1 MATTINDAPPTPALD
16 EKVEQRVK
24 TLTVMVTEI
33 VDPEVLFSQ
42 CGESAALQVIQGH
55 EEVTAGIVEKHA
67 GKVITR
73 RAGSVVAEFSN
84 PASSVRAAMEIERAL
99 QASNLTVAPEKHLEV
114 RIGIHASTDPG
125 RGMDVFGNVVN
136 VAAKISKHASP
147 MQILI
152 SGAISEALLAE
163 TGLHCRWFSNVTMD
177 GQTQDLFEV
186 NCAEAPSNIP
196 CRYEVLS
203 QVGNGGMGI
212 VYKARDLET
221 GEIVALKIL
230 KPDTASDS
238 KMQENLKR
246 EVCLARKVT
255 HKNVCRIHEFNRAN
269 GAVCISMEFVE
280 GESLQSRLRQVGRLP
295 LNDARRIMLQIC
307 AGLREAHLQGIV
319 HRDLKPANIMLDRSG
334 RVKIMDFGIA
344 RSFQGNNQTTGTM
357 IGTPAYM
364 APEQLELKPIAARTD
379 VYALGLLLY
388 EMVTGVSVFVGD
400 TPVSIAL
407 KQLRE
412 LPKRPREIVP
422 TLPAHIE
429 AAILKCLQKDPANRF
444 QSVDGLELAL
454 KKTVQVRAPWG
465 SSFVPRLQRAQRELD
480 KVLQISRR
488 EVQQAIVFL
497 RGRDWRTVTKIRKQ
511 HALAAGLVI
520 ILAGVVALALGNSRK
535 NHATVLAAAETS
547 AQNTQKSAPAAPAAS
562 ASSDPNSATAP
573 ADASNHDPIV
583 ATNTTGVPAAGENPD
598 QSSDAGSETTSSS
611 SVNASEDS
619 HGVGYLTAPI
629 VLKAPSRAPRSTST
643 SVPPAQTPAKIQ
655 PSAASSN
662 SPKSAAVA
670 GPASSNVP
678 AVSKKESPT
687 PASTPT
693 AAASDPKSKPTSVTT
708 GANATVAK
716 PDSSASFLDVG
727 SFKEPAWADSAVD
740 KLTQL
745 GFHAVSVRKVRLFM
759 PSYHVQV
766 GPFATPKDIEAAQQ
780 TLASH
785 GFEAHVVK

>member
-1 MATTINDAPPTPALD
+1 
-16 EKVEQRVK
+16 
-24 TLTVMVTEI
+24 
-33 VDPEVLFSQ
+33 
-42 CGESAALQVIQGH
+42 
-55 EEVTAGIVEKHA
+55 
-67 GKVITR
+67 
-73 RAGSVVAEFSN
+73 
-84 PASSVRAAMEIERAL
+84 
-99 QASNLTVAPEKHLEV
+99 
-114 RIGIHASTDPG
+114 
-125 RGMDVFGNVVN
+125 
-136 VAAKISKHASP
+136 
-147 MQILI
+147 
-152 SGAISEALLAE
+152 
-163 TGLHCRWFSNVTMD
+163 
-177 GQTQDLFEV
+177 
-186 NCAEAPSNIP
+186 
-196 CRYEVLS
+196 
-203 QVGNGGMGI
+203 
-212 VYKARDLET
+212 
-221 GEIVALKIL
+221 
-230 KPDTASDS
+230 
-238 KMQENLKR
+238 
-246 EVCLARKVT
+246 
-255 HKNVCRIHEFNRAN
+255 
-269 GAVCISMEFVE
+269 
-280 GESLQSRLRQVGRLP
+280 
-295 LNDARRIMLQIC
+295 
-307 AGLREAHLQGIV
+307 
-319 HRDLKPANIMLDRSG
+319 
-334 RVKIMDFGIA
+334 
-344 RSFQGNNQTTGTM
+344 
-357 IGTPAYM
+357 
-364 APEQLELKPIAARTD
+364 
-379 VYALGLLLY
+379 
-388 EMVTGVSVFVGD
+388 
-400 TPVSIAL
+400 
-407 KQLRE
+407 
-412 LPKRPREIVP
+412 
-422 TLPAHIE
+422 
-429 AAILKCLQKDPANRF
+429 
-444 QSVDGLELAL
+444 VDGLELAL